1 MFSALQTIIT
11 TAVLICELDLAR
23 SRGAETSQVW
33 GTVCVKGC
41 RREAVGT
48 VGNLVCVRGI
58 LNDRKTVGN
67 GLLEDLGLGSLMLP
81 FVPPGPPPPP
91 DFLHPAVCPG
101 RRPSTGRANGLPC
114 CLVSG
119 WVWPVWVGK
128 RWEGGRRVRLGRF
141 FFWLPPGGAILA
153 L

>member
-1 MFSALQTIIT
+1 M
-11 TAVLICELDLAR
+11 
-23 SRGAETSQVW
+23 ETSQAW
-33 GTVCVKGC
+33 GTVYVKGC

-58 LNDRKTVGN
+58 PNDRKTVGN

-81 FVPPGPPPPP
+81 FVPPAPPWTFCILLSALGGGP
-91 DFLHPAVCPG
+91 AQA
-101 RRPSTGRANGLPC
+101 ANGLPC